1 MSFGNISYDLR
12 KKVIAN
18 IDMIIGF
25 AIKLANKKIYFGHE
39 NIHQLLKLL

>member
-1 MSFGNISYDLR
+1 MSFGNITYELR

-25 AIKLANKKIYFGHE
+25 AIKLANKKIYFGH
-39 NIHQLLKLL
+39 